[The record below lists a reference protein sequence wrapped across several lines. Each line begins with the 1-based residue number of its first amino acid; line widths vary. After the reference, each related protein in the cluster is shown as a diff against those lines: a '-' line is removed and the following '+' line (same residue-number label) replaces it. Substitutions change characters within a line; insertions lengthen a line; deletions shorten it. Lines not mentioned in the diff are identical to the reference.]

1 MHPTEGTRR
10 ESICLLYQRL
20 FFLKMVGMVSL
31 ESSKLFSQLSPADL
45 QKLQEVTQEIQFKEG
60 DQIFKEGD
68 PGNGAYVVKT
78 GAVQISGLLSS
89 GQRQL
94 FSRVLP
100 GDVFGEMS
108 VLDDLP
114 RSATASAEKSTS
126 VYFVPR
132 EPMVRLLR
140 SSPDLAISLVQE
152 ISRRLRDF
160 NQQYMQ
166 QVLQAERMALVGR
179 FASSI
184 VHDLKNPLTI
194 ISMATDTACSEA
206 STAPMRLTA
215 RERIDRQVDRITS
228 LVNDIL
234 EFTRGS
240 HTSQAF
246 ALVDFDALCR
256 SLIDEIQQEI
266 MPKGVR
272 IEWENE
278 PPAVKLPLNPKRLSR
293 VFYNLIH
300 NAVDMMPNGG
310 KIWIRFGITDESVV
324 TEIRDNGPGIA
335 PQVMDQIFEAFVTYG
350 KQRGTGLG
358 LSISQRIIEEHFGTL
373 TARNHPA
380 GGALFTIVLPKTRS
394 AGAPPAG

>member
-1 MHPTEGTRR
+1 MAP
-10 ESICLLYQRL
+10 
-20 FFLKMVGMVSL
+20 MVSL
-31 ESSKLFSQLSPADL
+31 ESSKLFSQLPQTDL
-45 QKLQEVTQEIQFKEG
+45 RKLQEVTREIHFKDG

-68 PGNGAYVVKT
+68 PGDGVYVVKA

-114 RSATASAEKSTS
+114 RSATASAEKATT
-126 VYFVPR
+126 VFFVPR
-132 EPMVRLLR
+132 DPMVKLLR
-140 SSPDLAISLVQE
+140 TSPDLAISLVQE
-152 ISRRLRDF
+152 ISRRLREF

-194 ISMATDTACSEA
+194 ISMATDTACNE
-206 STAPMRLTA
+206 TATPEMRLIA

-240 HTSQAF
+240 QSNQAF
-246 ALVDFDALCR
+246 TLVDYAGLCR
-256 SLIDEIQQEI
+256 SLIDEIQQEVL
-266 MPKGVR
+266 PKGVR

-310 KIWIRFGITDESVV
+310 RVWIRFGVTDESVI

-335 PQVMDQIFEAFVTYG
+335 PQVLDHIFDAFVTYG

-358 LSISQRIIEEHFGTL
+358 LSISQRIVEEHFGNL
-373 TARNHPA
+373 TARNHPS
-380 GGALFTIVLPKTRS
+380 GGAVFTIVLPKHRN
-394 AGAPPAG
+394 AGTPPAG